1 MILLTIPVTV
11 ASAERSFSKLKLLNT
26 YMRSTMKQERLNGLT
41 TIALEIECREK
52 IKYEAIIEN
61 FISKNTRRM
70 ILFNRS

>member
-11 ASAERSFSKLKLLNT
+11 VSAERNFSKLKLLNT
-26 YMRSTMKQERLNGLT
+26 YMRSTMKQERLNGLV
-41 TIALEIECREK
+41 TIALEIECLEK
-52 IKYEAIIEN
+52 IKYEDIIEN